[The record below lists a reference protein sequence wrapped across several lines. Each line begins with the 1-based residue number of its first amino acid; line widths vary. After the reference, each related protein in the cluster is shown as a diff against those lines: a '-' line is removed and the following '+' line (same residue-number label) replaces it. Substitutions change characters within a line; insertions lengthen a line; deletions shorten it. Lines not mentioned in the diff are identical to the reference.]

1 LAAVGITALVP
12 PELLYGCSQTPVDLN
27 NFVPSSE
34 HVPRGKLCAWTASW
48 RDGIL
53 RGRIAVD
60 RLVVVAGGDCHNA
73 LVDGQR
79 VAMSGV
85 PTHYLFYPFDGD
97 PYDMED
103 QFGELEAFLGGISDQ
118 GALGHVA
125 AIKELCLELDAARA
139 RGEVQGSRAFH
150 HLISLCD
157 LWGDPRRFE
166 ASVRAALDA
175 RGTVEADARV
185 ALVGVPPIYPDFHEV
200 AEAYSLQVV
209 FDELPFEFARLC
221 GRTVPSMA
229 RSYATY
235 TFARELAHRFE
246 LLEAELSRRRID
258 GIIHYTQYA
267 CHHVLEDDMLRE
279 RFDLPILTVQGDLPR
294 RCPEQERLRLEAF
307 SELLRGGGR

>member
-1 LAAVGITALVP
+1 MATVGITALVP
-12 PELLYGCSQTPVDLN
+12 PELLYGCAQTPVDLN
-27 NFVPSSE
+27 NFVPESE

-53 RGRIAVD
+53 RGRISVD

-85 PTHYLFYPFDGD
+85 PTHYMFYPFDGD
-97 PYDMED
+97 WVEMED
-103 QFGELEAFLGGISDQ
+103 QLGKLEAFLGGVSDQ
-118 GALGHVA
+118 GALGRVA
-125 AIKELCLELDAARA
+125 AIKELCLELDAARS
-139 RGEVQGSRAFH
+139 RGEVLGSRAFH

-157 LWGDPRRFE
+157 LWGDPDRFE
-166 ASVRAALDA
+166 ASVRTALEG
-175 RGTVEADARV
+175 RGATVPDVRV
-185 ALVGVPPIYPDFHEV
+185 AMVGVPPIYPDFHEV
-200 AEAYSLQVV
+200 AESYSLQVV
-209 FDELPFEFARLC
+209 FDELPFEFARLG
-221 GRTVPSMA
+221 GRTQSTMA
-229 RSYATY
+229 RSYATF
-235 TFARELAHRFE
+235 TFARELEHRLDFLETE
-246 LLEAELSRRRID
+246 LARRRVD

-279 RFDLPILTVQGDLPR
+279 RLDLPILTVQGDLPR